1 MRIVPLTAMLLGLM
15 LVSGCSHPD
24 RVGDGPVAPA
34 RAALPPLPERWRA
47 VADAAGPVA
56 DGWVAAFGDPRLAVL
71 HLDPP
76 VYRVQGFLSTEECAA
91 LIALTASGR
100 CREMPKAAGTF
111 AAGEAPPR
119 AV

>member
-56 DGWVAAFGDPRLAVL
+56 DGWVAAFGDPKTL
-71 HLDPP
+71 
-76 VYRVQGFLSTEECAA
+76 
-91 LIALTASGR
+91 
-100 CREMPKAAGTF
+100 
-111 AAGEAPPR
+111 
-119 AV
+119 

>member
-47 VADAAGPVA
+47 VADAAHA
-56 DGWVAAFGDPRLAVL
+56 
-71 HLDPP
+71 
-76 VYRVQGFLSTEECAA
+76 EIAA
-91 LIALTASGR
+91 LRLGQLGGFERSVSGCER
-100 CREMPKAAGTF
+100 GISKR
-111 AAGEAPPR
+111 
-119 AV
+119 

>member
-47 VADAAGPVA
+47 VADAAGP
-56 DGWVAAFGDPRLAVL
+56 
-71 HLDPP
+71 
-76 VYRVQGFLSTEECAA
+76 
-91 LIALTASGR
+91 
-100 CREMPKAAGTF
+100 MPFCPSKGMRNRSVCDMF
-111 AAGEAPPR
+111 
-119 AV
+119 